1 MNLTFKLRLG
11 AVAAGMLLLGCK
23 IPSTPSIIRVDAIQV
38 APARLA
44 LVPFQAAPLT
54 INVFTG
60 HGDGTGLLQWSTTGG
75 SIINNGNFGGV
86 LHITYSSPAQPGDYL
101 LVVTTAIG
109 VPADT
114 AHISVTA
121 TPVPVGTV
129 TVTPSSAS
137 IRVAD
142 TTRFS
147 TTLTDSTGAVVVG
160 RQVTWSLS
168 DSTKATIAG
177 SGFVQ
182 AIAAGTTTVIATSEG
197 RSGSATLTVTAAS
210 ASARR
215 P

>member
-1 MNLTFKLRLG
+1 MNLTFTLRLG
-11 AVAAGMLLLGCK
+11 VVATGILVLGCK

-54 INVFTG
+54 VHVASG
-60 HGDGTGLLQWSTTGG
+60 HGDATGLLQWSTTGG

-86 LHITYSSPAQPGDYL
+86 LHITYSSPSQPGDYL

-121 TPVPVGTV
+121 TPVPVGAV
-129 TVTPSSAS
+129 AVSPGSAS
-137 IRVAD
+137 IVVGD

-160 RQVTWSLS
+160 RAITWSLS

-177 SGFVQ
+177 AGFVR
-182 AIAAGTTTVIATSEG
+182 AMAAGTTTVIATSEG
-197 RSGSATLTVTAAS
+197 RSGTAVVTV
-210 ASARR
+210 R

>member
-1 MNLTFKLRLG
+1 MNFRYKLSRRLARIKLG
-11 AVAAGMLLLGCK
+11 AVVAGMLVVGCK
-23 IPSTPSIIRVDAIQV
+23 IPSTPSIVRVDAIQV

-54 INVFTG
+54 VNVFTG

-121 TPVPVGTV
+121 TPVPVGAV
-129 TVTPSSAS
+129 AVSPGSAS
-137 IRVAD
+137 IGVSD

-147 TTLTDSTGAVVVG
+147 AALTDSTGAVVVG

-182 AIAAGTTTVIATSEG
+182 ALAVGTTTVIATSEG
-197 RSGSATLTVTAAS
+197 RSGTAVLTVH
-210 ASARR
+210 

>member
-1 MNLTFKLRLG
+1 MKLVRIRLG
-11 AVAAGMLLLGCK
+11 AVVAGMLVLGCK
-23 IPSTPSIIRVDAIQV
+23 IPSSPIVVRVDGIQV

-54 INVFTG
+54 IHVSSG
-60 HGDGTGLLQWSTTGG
+60 QGDATGLLQWSTTGG
-75 SIINNGNFGGV
+75 SIINNGNFSGV

-114 AHISVTA
+114 AHISVTSA
-121 TPVPVGTV
+121 PVPVGTV
-129 TVTPSSAS
+129 TVTPAS
-137 IRVAD
+137 VSIAVGD

-147 TTLTDSTGAVVVG
+147 TTLADSTGSALFG
-160 RQVTWSLS
+160 RAITWSLS
-168 DSTKATIAG
+168 DSTVATIAG

-197 RSGSATLTVTAAS
+197 RSGSAVLTVNPAHVQS
-210 ASARR
+210 G

>member
-1 MNLTFKLRLG
+1 MNFRFKLSRRLARIKVG
-11 AVAAGMLLLGCK
+11 AVAAGMLVVGCK
-23 IPSTPSIIRVDAIQV
+23 IPGSPVVVRVDGIQV
-38 APARLA
+38 APARLS

-54 INVFTG
+54 IAVSTG

-86 LHITYSSPAQPGDYL
+86 LHITYSSPSQPGDYL

-121 TPVPVGTV
+121 TPVPVHTV
-129 TVTPSSAS
+129 AVTPAS
-137 IRVAD
+137 VSLVLGD

-147 TTLTDSTGAVVVG
+147 TTLTDSSGSALFG
-160 RQVTWSLS
+160 RAITWSLS
-168 DSTKATIAG
+168 DSAVVTIAG
-177 SGFVQ
+177 QGFVH

-197 RSGSATLTVTAAS
+197 RSGTAVVTV
-210 ASARR
+210 R

>member
-1 MNLTFKLRLG
+1 
-11 AVAAGMLLLGCK
+11 MLVLGCK

-54 INVFTG
+54 INVASG
-60 HGDGTGLLQWSTTGG
+60 HGDATGLLQWSTTGG

-86 LHITYSSPAQPGDYL
+86 LHITYTSPAQPGDYL

-121 TPVPVGTV
+121 TPVPVGAV
-129 TVTPSSAS
+129 AVSPASAS
-137 IRVAD
+137 LAVGD
-142 TTRFS
+142 TTRFT

-160 RQVTWSLS
+160 RSVTWSLS
-168 DSTKATIAG
+168 DSSKATIAG
-177 SGFVQ
+177 AGFVQ

-197 RSGSATLTVTAAS
+197 HSGTAAVTVTAGAS
-210 ASARR
+210 SARR

>member
-1 MNLTFKLRLG
+1 MNLTLKLRLG
-11 AVAAGMLLLGCK
+11 AVAAGILVLGCK
-23 IPSTPSIIRVDAIQV
+23 IPSTPSIIRVEAIQV

-54 INVFTG
+54 INVVSG
-60 HGDGTGLLQWSTTGG
+60 HGDATGLLQWSTTGG

-121 TPVPVGTV
+121 TPVPVAAVAVSPG
-129 TVTPSSAS
+129 SAS
-137 IRVAD
+137 IAVGD

-160 RQVTWSLS
+160 RAITWSLS

-197 RSGSATLTVTAAS
+197 RSGTAVVTV
-210 ASARR
+210 R

>member
-1 MNLTFKLRLG
+1 MNFTFKLRVG
-11 AVAAGMLLLGCK
+11 AVAAGMLVLGCK
-23 IPSTPSIIRVDAIQV
+23 IPSSPIVVRVDAIHV
-38 APARLA
+38 APARLS

-54 INVFTG
+54 IAVSAG

-75 SIINNGNFGGV
+75 SIINNGNFSGV

-121 TPVPVGTV
+121 TPVPVHTV
-129 TVTPSSAS
+129 TVTPAS
-137 IRVAD
+137 ISIVVGD

-147 TTLTDSTGAVVVG
+147 TTLADSTGSALFG
-160 RQVTWSLS
+160 RAITWSLS

-177 SGFVQ
+177 SGFVH

-197 RSGSATLTVTAAS
+197 RSGTAVLTVNAG
-210 ASARR
+210 

>member
-1 MNLTFKLRLG
+1 MNFTFKLRLG
-11 AVAAGMLLLGCK
+11 AVAAGILVLGCK

-54 INVFTG
+54 ITVASG
-60 HGDGTGLLQWSTTGG
+60 HGDATGLLQWSTTGG

-121 TPVPVGTV
+121 TPVPVHTV
-129 TVTPSSAS
+129 TVTPGSVS
-137 IRVAD
+137 IVVGD

-147 TTLTDSTGAVVVG
+147 TTLWDSTGSALFG
-160 RQVTWSLS
+160 RAVTWSLS

-197 RSGSATLTVTAAS
+197 RSGTAVVTVNPGPS
-210 ASARR
+210 PRR

>member
-1 MNLTFKLRLG
+1 MTLTFKLRLG
-11 AVAAGMLLLGCK
+11 AVAAGMLVLGCK

-54 INVFTG
+54 INVASG
-60 HGDGTGLLQWSTTGG
+60 HGDATGLLQWSTTGG

-86 LHITYSSPAQPGDYL
+86 LHITYTSPAQPGDYL

-121 TPVPVGTV
+121 TPVPVGAV
-129 TVTPSSAS
+129 AVSPASAS
-137 IRVAD
+137 LAVGD
-142 TTRFS
+142 TTRFT

-160 RQVTWSLS
+160 RSVTWSLS
-168 DSTKATIAG
+168 DSSKATIAG
-177 SGFVQ
+177 AGFVQ
-182 AIAAGTTTVIATSEG
+182 AIATGTTTVIATSEG
-197 RSGSATLTVTAAS
+197 HSGSAAVTVTAGAS
-210 ASARR
+210 SARR